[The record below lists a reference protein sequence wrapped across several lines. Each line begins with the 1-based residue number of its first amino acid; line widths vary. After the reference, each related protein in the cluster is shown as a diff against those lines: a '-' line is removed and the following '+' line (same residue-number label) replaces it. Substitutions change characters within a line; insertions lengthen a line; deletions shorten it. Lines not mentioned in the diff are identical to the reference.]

1 MSGWLEFWNFTSA
14 DWAGLTFAVVLVALI
29 VAWVEARGAAQL
41 REAQARPFVTIDLHS
56 DKSFLIFMTIAN
68 IGGSMARDVTFEI
81 TPELES
87 EALPTIPTLKMFD
100 PSGGIAALPPGKRI
114 TTAFDY
120 WPQRVKRS
128 DLPDVYEATARY
140 GGEPH
145 RILLWRRQRQY
156 RDPPIVL
163 DLGVYRDSVP
173 EQRKDL
179 HDIHAVL
186 VKIKDILAKSN

>member
-1 MSGWLEFWNFTSA
+1 M
-14 DWAGLTFAVVLVALI
+14 
-29 VAWVEARGAAQL
+29 
-41 REAQARPFVTIDLHS
+41 
-56 DKSFLIFMTIAN
+56 
-68 IGGSMARDVTFEI
+68 
-81 TPELES
+81 
-87 EALPTIPTLKMFD
+87 PTIPTLKMFD

-114 TTAFDY
+114 TTAFDF
-120 WPQRVKRS
+120 WPQRVKRP

-140 GGEPH
+140 NGEP
-145 RILLWRRQRQY
+145 RRVLLRRRQRQY

-186 VKIKDILAKSN
+186 VKIKDILASRADELRLRNRGVAEEPKCDTQVSHSRGEIPPASVDQRGGGPEIRRAGGAFVRTGPLTVRFRVEPSGWAST